1 MGYDSAPSPAMWVRV
16 DLLRMGGG
24 RQWTG
29 VGGSSA
35 LSFAVRCA
43 RGRSVV
49 GRWAVFVGR
58 RQFCSVDTQFYSWL
72 RVSGPVVGFVA
83 WPAEGSR

>member
-35 LSFAVRCA
+35 VFRGALCAWAVG
-43 RGRSVV
+43 GRSVGSFCRSFTV
-49 GRWAVFVGR
+49 LLGRYAVLL
-58 RQFCSVDTQFYSWL
+58 WL

-83 WPAEGSR
+83 WPSEGSR